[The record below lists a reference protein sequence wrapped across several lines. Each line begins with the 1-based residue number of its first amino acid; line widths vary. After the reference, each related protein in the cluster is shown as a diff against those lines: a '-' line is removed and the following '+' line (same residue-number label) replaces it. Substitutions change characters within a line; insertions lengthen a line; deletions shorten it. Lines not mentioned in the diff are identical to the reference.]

1 MEHTHIIK
9 SGDLLRYADT
19 RDSQGV
25 IPELVYLLIRQSVP
39 DAIECRIPYGDAVN
53 QPGLDGLVKC
63 KNGYFQFVPDGI
75 SCWEIG
81 TGGNPQEKAT
91 DDFRKRTK
99 KLSDPERANS
109 SFVFVTPRS
118 AGANG

>member
-1 MEHTHIIK
+1 MQHTHIITAA
-9 SGDLLRYADT
+9 DLSRYADT
-19 RDSQGV
+19 RESQGV

-39 DAIECRIPYGDAVN
+39 NASACRIPYGDAVN
-53 QPGLDGLVKC
+53 QPGLDGVVEC
-63 KNGYFQFVPDGI
+63 EEGYFQFVPDGS

-81 TGGNPQEKAT
+81 TGGDPQNKAS

-99 KLSDPERANS
+99 KLSDAERAES

-118 AGANG
+118 AG